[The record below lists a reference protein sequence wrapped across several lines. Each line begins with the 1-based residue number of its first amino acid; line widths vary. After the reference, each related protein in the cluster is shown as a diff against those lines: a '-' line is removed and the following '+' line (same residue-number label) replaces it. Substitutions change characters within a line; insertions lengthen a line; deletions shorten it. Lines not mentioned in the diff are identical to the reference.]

1 MEGPMSKK
9 TKESPKR
16 ANQKGNIK
24 FSNHFQSQEAYQ
36 IRKGEDLLKG
46 CLAYKN
52 PHLLQEPVSKQ
63 RLFAFVVAPL
73 TPPSTYKTHT
83 KLKEEGLQCLLLSTP
98 CWHID
103 EKTYWSIGAD
113 IGKPLQLQE
122 KTCPLGTDH
131 DKNHFSSEL

>member
-1 MEGPMSKK
+1 MMRMKPCQSNKNQSNKKRGNKRNKLEGPMSKK

-52 PHLLQEPVSKQ
+52 PHLLQEPVSK
-63 RLFAFVVAPL
+63 
-73 TPPSTYKTHT
+73 
-83 KLKEEGLQCLLLSTP
+83 
-98 CWHID
+98 
-103 EKTYWSIGAD
+103 
-113 IGKPLQLQE
+113 
-122 KTCPLGTDH
+122 
-131 DKNHFSSEL
+131 